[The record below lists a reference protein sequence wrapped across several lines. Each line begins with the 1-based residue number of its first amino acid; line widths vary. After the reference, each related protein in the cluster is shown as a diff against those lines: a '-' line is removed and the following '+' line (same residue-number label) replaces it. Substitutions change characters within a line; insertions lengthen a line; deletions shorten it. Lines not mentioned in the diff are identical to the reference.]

1 MLPVALFVWLL
12 LEIAAYL
19 ALARLGLHADW
30 PLAIAGA
37 LGGVLGIRAGI
48 NTTTWFFAIV
58 LGSPA
63 KPMSSKT
70 MLKMIGI
77 EYLAFLR
84 TFILVL
90 PLERLW
96 MPADRLRPCARP
108 ILLVHGYG
116 CSRGVWYRL
125 RRRLEAAGHVVA
137 TVSLTPP
144 FASIGQLEPQL
155 ARRIEEVCA
164 ATGARQL
171 TLVGHSMG
179 GLVGRC
185 YLARHGGE
193 RVARLITLSTPHQ
206 GTALARL
213 GIGRNAREMEP
224 DSLWLRDMAEEKL
237 PVPCVSLR
245 NPYDNYVMPQDLQK
259 HPAARDVELPP
270 SGHIAQLYDPAVATV
285 VIAECATT
293 GEIPA

>member
-1 MLPVALFVWLL
+1 MLPLALLFWLVI
-12 LEIAAYL
+12 EIGTYL
-19 ALARLGLHADW
+19 AIGRLGLHADW
-30 PLAIAGA
+30 SFAIAGA
-37 LGGVLGIRAGI
+37 IGCLLGIRAGI

-63 KPMSSKT
+63 RPMSSKA
-70 MLKMIGI
+70 MLKIIAI
-77 EYLAFLR
+77 EFLAFLH
-84 TFILVL
+84 TFLVVL

-164 ATGARQL
+164 ATGARQII
-171 TLVGHSMG
+171 LVGHSMG

-185 YLARHGGE
+185 YLARHGGA

-213 GIGRNAREMEP
+213 GVGRNAREMEP
-224 DSLWLRDMAEEKL
+224 GSLWLSDMADEKL
-237 PVPCVSLR
+237 PVPCISLR
-245 NPYDNYVMPQDLQK
+245 NPYDNYAMPQDLQK
-259 HPAARDVELPP
+259 LPGARDVELPP
-270 SGHIAQLYDPAVATV
+270 SGHIAQFYDAAVAAV

-293 GEIPA
+293 GENPA